1 MHGCLLEEEIELGKG
16 PRIREEDAVT
26 IYAIKKHVED
36 KAVQKHS
43 HPVRE
48 VDARLSVRGGELGK
62 GPRIR
67 EEDAV
72 TIYAS
77 IDVYLT
83 SSPFIWIFTSD
94 PVTSTTFQSGGRRN
108 LLLRNQLHDPI
119 PGSVFKLK
127 SLQVLIL
134 ASINKLTGETT
145 SVC

>member
-1 MHGCLLEEEIELGKG
+1 MIEGRRNWRAEHAWSCVQTSRNKIWAQLIE
-16 PRIREEDAVT
+16 PLTDTV
-26 IYAIKKHVED
+26 KKHVED

-67 EEDAV
+67 EEDA
-72 TIYAS
+72 
-77 IDVYLT
+77 
-83 SSPFIWIFTSD
+83 
-94 PVTSTTFQSGGRRN
+94 SGGRRN

-127 SLQVLIL
+127 SLEVLIL

-145 SVC
+145 SVCYLKSLSL